1 MTVKNLHIENFE
13 PKKTK
18 TNKVYTRFQTN
29 EGWMSCFNDKV
40 SEELIKKIGQ
50 TVSVDTTTAGD
61 FQNIVGLG
69 GNDPVSEDLAEVEV
83 EQPKITKQ
91 VKADPSIS
99 RGRDTSFYTAY
110 AKDIFI
116 ALLEKSKMVTNLD
129 IIMAEAI
136 GLVKQAQFAF

>member
-1 MTVKNLHIENFE
+1 MTIKNLHIENFE

-40 SEELIKKIGQ
+40 SEELIKQLGK

-69 GNDPVSEDLAEVEV
+69 GNDPVSNDLAEVEV
-83 EQPKITKQ
+83 ETPIQTKATQ
-91 VKADPSIS
+91 TEVSTPRTK
-99 RGRDTSFYTAY
+99 DTSFYTAY

-116 ALLEKSKMVTNLD
+116 ALLGKTDPKADLD
-129 IIMAEAI
+129 LIMAEAI
-136 GLVKQAQFAF
+136 SLVKQAQFAF